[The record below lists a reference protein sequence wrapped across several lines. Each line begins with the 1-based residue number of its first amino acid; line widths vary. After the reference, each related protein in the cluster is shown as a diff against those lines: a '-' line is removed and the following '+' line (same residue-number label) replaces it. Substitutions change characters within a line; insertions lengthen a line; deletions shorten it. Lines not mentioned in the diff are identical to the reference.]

1 MRGVVDMHCDTLSY
15 LETEERREEAGK
27 RTVCGEAEQAPPAR
41 NKKGGGR
48 ETLRENSGQLD
59 LLRMRESG
67 YLLQNF
73 AVYVDAGEHP
83 DSWEW
88 AMRLAKRFREEMEQN
103 ADLIRQV
110 LCYQDIPENQKQGYM
125 SALLT
130 VEEGGICGGSISR
143 LRKLYAMGVRMMTLT
158 WNYPNELGTPAVLPE
173 ETDPDTDWE
182 EWMGQVSNRALTE
195 KGREFVLEMEKLGI
209 IPDVSHLSDEG
220 FWEVQQITKKPF
232 VASHSNARAL
242 CGHGR
247 NLTDEMIRCIGER
260 GGVIGLNFY
269 EKFLSQE
276 AYLAEKKPVSPG
288 PEKKSAGWESAV
300 DGELLADRRRE
311 FLDLLAAHAARI
323 LRMGGEEALGLGSD
337 FDGIPENEIFPG
349 AQCMGMLWDAL
360 HDRGFTERQLDK
372 IFYENVLR
380 VYREILG

>member
-15 LETEERREEAGK
+15 LESEGRRDALEK
-27 RTVCGEAEQAPPAR
+27 RAVCGEAEQAPGTSSAE
-41 NKKGGGR
+41 GGGR
-48 ETLRENSGQLD
+48 GTLRKNSGQLD
-59 LLRMRESG
+59 LLRMRKGG

-88 AMRLAKRFREEMEQN
+88 AMRLAKRFREEMEEN

-110 LCYQDIPENQKQGYM
+110 LCYQDIPKNQKQGYM

-143 LRKLYAMGVRMMTLT
+143 LRKLYALGVRMMTLT
-158 WNYPNELGTPAVLPE
+158 WNYPNDLGCPAVLPE
-173 ETDPDTDWE
+173 EMEPDERARLEQT
-182 EWMGQVSNRALTE
+182 SPRALTE

-247 NLTDEMIRCIGER
+247 NLTDEMMRCIGER

-269 EKFLSQE
+269 EKFLSQ
-276 AYLAEKKPVSPG
+276 AIYLAEKKPVSPR
-288 PEKKSAGWESAV
+288 PEKISDGGESVGSGKSS
-300 DGELLADRRRE
+300 ADRRRE
-311 FLDLLAAHAARI
+311 FLDLLAAHAGRI

-337 FDGIPENEIFPG
+337 FDGIPDNGIFPG
-349 AQCMGMLWDAL
+349 AQCMEMLWDEL
-360 HDRGFTERQLDK
+360 HHRGFTERQLDK
-372 IFYENVLR
+372 IFSENVLR
-380 VYREILG
+380 VYREVLG